1 MPDTCH
7 KCHRRFTEIDHYG
20 KRLKGCI
27 DCNVWI
33 GTDGIWRK
41 IAAEDIEALKGLLRA

>member
-1 MPDTCH
+1 MTPDTCH
-7 KCHRRFTEIDHYG
+7 ECRQPFTEINHYD

-33 GTDGIWRK
+33 NPDGTWRK
-41 IAAEDIEALKGLLRA
+41 IPEEDVEALKGMRR

>member
-1 MPDTCH
+1 MPDACH
-7 KCHRRFTEIDHYG
+7 KCHRRFTEIDYYG

-33 GTDGIWRK
+33 NPDGTWHK
-41 IAAEDIEALKGLLRA
+41 IPEEDIEAPKGLPRV